1 MNRELS
7 EQERAERRQIVDEM
21 MAAGSLDKLEVAYL
35 EAYARGDLSLDEVSG
50 RIIGRA
56 DAKAEQVMAEAAEDA
71 QTFMAHSEIE
81 QQRILRQAELEAKR
95 IQDGLGGPAE
105 RLSALLSSAENP
117 SAAMRD
123 LLLHGTEEQLGL
135 TAKYLASVPGSDDA
149 LDGTLR
155 QILHDMPAPELRDV
169 WLNRLRPMLI
179 EWQILSQEQLRKLDA
194 DVSNLLR
201 AYQKRPGLTR
211 AQKYMIA
218 AVLGAILFF
227 VVRSFW
233 SS

>member
-21 MAAGSLDKLEVAYL
+21 MAAGGLDKLEVAYL

-56 DAKAEQVMAEAAEDA
+56 EAKAEQVMAEAAEDA
-71 QTFMAHSEIE
+71 HTFMAHSEIE
-81 QQRILRQAELEAKR
+81 QQRILRHAELEAKR
-95 IQDGLGGPAE
+95 IQEDLGGPAE

-135 TAKYLASVPGSDDA
+135 TAKFSRQRRAAMTRSMEPCGRSCTICPHRNFAMYGSTDS
-149 LDGTLR
+149 GR
-155 QILHDMPAPELRDV
+155 C
-169 WLNRLRPMLI
+169 
-179 EWQILSQEQLRKLDA
+179 
-194 DVSNLLR
+194 
-201 AYQKRPGLTR
+201 
-211 AQKYMIA
+211 
-218 AVLGAILFF
+218 
-227 VVRSFW
+227 
-233 SS
+233 

>member
-21 MAAGSLDKLEVAYL
+21 MAAGGLDKLEVAYL

-105 RLSALLSSAENP
+105 RLSALLSSA
-117 SAAMRD
+117 
-123 LLLHGTEEQLGL
+123 
-135 TAKYLASVPGSDDA
+135 
-149 LDGTLR
+149 
-155 QILHDMPAPELRDV
+155 
-169 WLNRLRPMLI
+169 
-179 EWQILSQEQLRKLDA
+179 
-194 DVSNLLR
+194 
-201 AYQKRPGLTR
+201 
-211 AQKYMIA
+211 
-218 AVLGAILFF
+218 
-227 VVRSFW
+227 
-233 SS
+233 